1 MKRFLSPAHPLRGS
15 WGKFFS
21 PVVAALMALAALS
34 FACSDS
40 VPDTALASSA
50 PSVISHEARVD
61 AGNGQIVFISVVLS
75 ASARAAVE
83 YENEFAGKFR
93 TAMSETADEH
103 LIPVVRL
110 RANTTYRYAVA
121 VEDGNGSLA
130 YGARG
135 EFITGD
141 LPGAL
146 ATMRIET
153 SGESSQDLI
162 LADYRALFLAPNPA
176 GDVLEQYIVM
186 RDALGYAV
194 WRYESHVPIRERD
207 LRGVRVQPGGN
218 VMYQITDC
226 CIIEITPL
234 GERVNEIIIPAD
246 SDRPSHLRTHHDFLP
261 PENGRIIYL
270 GGYKF
275 TFDDSANGGDAET
288 TALVDTVNALDLATG
303 EMELLWDPMDF
314 WDIRDLDQRGLWNL
328 RADAAP
334 WLHMN
339 SLSKTADGGYIV
351 SLRNLNQ
358 VISLS
363 PDFKTVRWRLGGPDS
378 DFDFPDPTDR
388 FTMQHTASELPNGN
402 ILVFDNRAKLTEE
415 EGGEKYSRAL
425 ELRLDF
431 DAKTAVK
438 AWEFSPEPRMY
449 SRSISSAYRLDNGN
463 TLVNFGHSPDFATI
477 PIAIVEADAQGREVF
492 RLESIDPPLAEAAH
506 KSPNRY
512 RVYPGP
518 KSIMGETMLRA
529 PRR

>member
-1 MKRFLSPAHPLRGS
+1 
-15 WGKFFS
+15 
-21 PVVAALMALAALS
+21 MALAALS

-40 VPDTALASSA
+40 APGAALASSA
-50 PSVISHEARVD
+50 PSVISHEARV
-61 AGNGQIVFISVVLS
+61 AENNGQIVFVSVVLS
-75 ASARAAVE
+75 APARAAVE

-93 TAMSETADEH
+93 TALSETAVEH

-110 RANTTYRYAVA
+110 RANTTYQYSIG
-121 VEDGNGSLA
+121 VEDRDGALA

-135 EFITGD
+135 EFVAGD

-146 ATMRIET
+146 ATMRWEA

-162 LADYRALFLAPNPA
+162 LADYRTLLRNANPD
-176 GDVLEQYIVM
+176 GYVVEQYIVM

-194 WRYESHVPIRERD
+194 WNYASHVRFSERV
-207 LRGVRVQPGGN
+207 LSGVRVQPN
-218 VMYQITDC
+218 SSIMYQLRDC

-234 GERVNEIIIPAD
+234 GERVNEISVPND
-246 SDRPSHLRTHHDFLP
+246 NDRLSHTRGHHDFLP

-270 GGYKF
+270 GGYYF

-288 TALVDTVNALDLATG
+288 AAKVDTVNALDPATG
-303 EMELLWDPMDF
+303 EMEVLWDPMDL
-314 WDIRDLDQRGLWNL
+314 WDIRDPDQRRFWALG
-328 RADAAP
+328 DP
-334 WLHMN
+334 DWLHMN
-339 SLSKTADGGYIV
+339 SLSETADGGCLV
-351 SLRNLNQ
+351 SIRNMNQ
-358 VISLS
+358 IISFS
-363 PDFKTVRWRLGGPDS
+363 PDFKTVRWRLRGPDS
-378 DFDFPDPTDR
+378 DFDFPDPADR
-388 FTMQHTASELPNGN
+388 FTMQHTASELPNWN
-402 ILVFDNRAKLTEE
+402 ILVFDNRAKLPEE
-415 EGGEKYSRAL
+415 EGGEMHSRAL

-431 DAKTAVK
+431 ETKTAVK

-463 TLVNFGHSPDFATI
+463 RLANFGYSQDFATM

-492 RLESIDPPLAEAAH
+492 RLESVDPPLAETSH

-512 RVYPGP
+512 RAHPGP

>member
-1 MKRFLSPAHPLRGS
+1 MAF
-15 WGKFFS
+15 
-21 PVVAALMALAALS
+21 AALP

-40 VPDTALASSA
+40 AHNPVPTPRASVSSA
-50 PSVISHEARVD
+50 PAVISHEARVD
-61 AGNGQIVFISVVLS
+61 ADNGQIVFVSVVLS
-75 ASARAAVE
+75 APARAAVE

-93 TAMSETADEH
+93 TALSETAVEH

-110 RANTTYRYAVA
+110 RANTAYQYAVG
-121 VEDGNGSLA
+121 VEDRDGDGSLA

-135 EFITGD
+135 EFVTGD

-146 ATMRIET
+146 ATMRWEA

-162 LADYRALFLAPNPA
+162 LADYRTNLRAPNPS
-176 GDVLEQYIVM
+176 GDFVEQYIVM

-194 WRYESHVPIRERD
+194 WNYERHVPIHGRT
-207 LRGVRVQPGGN
+207 LLGVRVQTNGS
-218 VMYQITDC
+218 VMYQLRDC
-226 CIIEITPL
+226 CVIETTPL
-234 GERVNEIIIPAD
+234 GERVNEIIVPND
-246 SDRPSHLRTHHDFLP
+246 SERPSHLRIHHEFLP

-270 GGYKF
+270 GGYKL

-288 TALVDTVNALDLATG
+288 TALVDTVNALDPATG
-303 EMELLWDPMDF
+303 EMEILWDPMDF
-314 WDIRDLDQRGLWNL
+314 WDIRDPDQRRRWDL
-328 RADAAP
+328 RD

-339 SLSKTADGGYIV
+339 SLSKTADGGYIA
-351 SLRNLNQ
+351 SLRNINQ

-402 ILVFDNRAKLTEE
+402 ILLFDNRAKLPEE
-415 EGGEKYSRAL
+415 EGGEMYSRAL

-431 DAKTAVK
+431 NAKTAVK
-438 AWEFSPEPRMY
+438 AWEFSPEPRIY
-449 SRSISSAYRLDNGN
+449 SRNLSSAYRLDNGN
-463 TLVNFGHSPDFATI
+463 TLVNFGYSQDSMTI
-477 PIAIVEADAQGREVF
+477 PIAIVEADARGREAF
-492 RLESIDPPLAEAAH
+492 RLESVPPAD
-506 KSPNRY
+506 SPLWEIERY
-512 RVYPGP
+512 RAYPGP

>member
-1 MKRFLSPAHPLRGS
+1 MSPPPPPPPRGS
-15 WGKFFS
+15 WVKIFS
-21 PVVAALMALAALS
+21 PIAAALIALAALS

-40 VPDTALASSA
+40 APDTALASSA

-61 AGNGQIVFISVVLS
+61 ADNGQIVFVSVVLS
-75 ASARAAVE
+75 EPARAAVE

-93 TAMSETADEH
+93 TALSETAVEH

-110 RANTTYRYAVA
+110 RANTTYQYAVG
-121 VEDGNGSLA
+121 VEDRDGALA

-135 EFITGD
+135 EFVTGD

-146 ATMRIET
+146 ATMRWEA

-162 LADYRALFLAPNPA
+162 LADYKTSLRAQNPA
-176 GDVLEQYIVM
+176 GYVVEQYIVM

-194 WRYESHVPIRERD
+194 WNYERHVPIHGRT
-207 LRGVRVQPGGN
+207 LLGVRVQTNGS
-218 VMYQITDC
+218 VMYQLRDC
-226 CIIEITPL
+226 CVIETTPL
-234 GERVNEIIIPAD
+234 GERVNEIIVPND
-246 SDRPSHLRTHHDFLP
+246 SERPSHLRIHHEFLP

-270 GGYKF
+270 GGYKL

-288 TALVDTVNALDLATG
+288 TALVDTVNALDPATG
-303 EMELLWDPMDF
+303 EMEILWDPMDF
-314 WDIRDLDQRGLWNL
+314 WDIRDPDQRRRWDL
-328 RADAAP
+328 RD

-339 SLSKTADGGYIV
+339 SLSKTADGGYIA
-351 SLRNLNQ
+351 SLRNINQ

-402 ILVFDNRAKLTEE
+402 ILLFDNRAKLPEE
-415 EGGEKYSRAL
+415 EGGEMYSRAL

-431 DAKTAVK
+431 NAKTAVK
-438 AWEFSPEPRMY
+438 AWEFSPEPRIYARFM
-449 SRSISSAYRLDNGN
+449 SSAYRLDNGN
-463 TLVNFGHSPDFATI
+463 TLVNFGFSEDFASV
-477 PIAIVEADAQGREVF
+477 PIAIAEADAEGREVF
-492 RLESIDPPLAEAAH
+492 RLESIDPPLAEVSRAG
-506 KSPNRY
+506 PNRY

-529 PRR
+529 PKR